1 MALDM
6 EKLHAFVGKVVG
18 DLGAVA
24 HAATVVIG
32 DQLGLYKA
40 LAKEP
45 MTAEALAKQ
54 TGTDARYVR
63 EWASAQAAS
72 GYAQY
77 DPANGKF
84 SLNEEQALALAVDD
98 SPAAVAG
105 GFQVGMAAFLAIP
118 KLVEAFKTGQGLG
131 WHEHHPCLFTGTARF
146 FRAGYSANLVPSW
159 IPALKGME
167 ARLTAG
173 ASVADVGCG
182 HGSSTILMAQSFPKS
197 RFVGFDYHEGSIIAA
212 RDAAAKAG
220 LADRVHFQ
228 VAKAKDFPGQDYDLV
243 TFFDCLHDLGDPVG
257 AAAHVH
263 QSLKADGAW
272 MIVEPFANDALEDN
286 LNPVG
291 RVFYSASTCL
301 CTPASRSQEVGLC
314 LGAQAGERRLREVV
328 SKGGFTQFRRAN
340 ETPFNLIFEAN
351 P

>member
-18 DLGAVA
+18 DLGAVT

-40 LAKEP
+40 LATAP
-45 MTAEALAKQ
+45 MTAEALAER

-84 SLNEEQALALAVDD
+84 SLNEEQAMALAVDD

-105 GFQVGMAAFLAIP
+105 GFQVGMATFLAVP

-159 IPALKGME
+159 IPALNGME
-167 ARLTAG
+167 ARLAAG
-173 ASVADVGCG
+173 GSVADVGCG
-182 HGSSTILMAQSFPKS
+182 YGTSTILMAQAFPKS

-220 LADRVHFQ
+220 MADRVRFE
-228 VAKAKDFPGQDYDLV
+228 VAKAKDFPGKGYDLV
-243 TFFDCLHDLGDPVG
+243 TFFDCLHDLGDPIG
-257 AAAHVH
+257 AATHVR
-263 QSLKADGAW
+263 QSLKPDGAW

-328 SKGGFTQFRRAN
+328 NKGGFTRFRRAS